1 MRERVLRDLAVRRK
15 KARQQVEKLNA
26 GRERLLQAYDVVRR
40 TIDEATDELSTSLS
54 DARTGGRRR
63 RPTHRGRAR
72 TDARGA
78 RRRGHRRGAGR
89 SAPRRRRRTRRARRL
104 TRPLLGRGAG
114 RDRGRARAGRRGPAG
129 RRAPARRSR
138 GAARSQGP
146 SPQGDLRRP
155 APRRLL
161 QGGAHRGRG
170 GDPGARRARSG
181 RGTTSRR
188 KPPPRNAEAE
198 DPTPA
203 AEDVFARLR
212 AEQGEPEDERRGRGR
227 RSRTVAEAPDDE
239 EEEPPAPTPFSE
251 RDAALEPVDKELSR
265 RLKRA
270 LADEQNE
277 VLDRLRRVKPKGV
290 DDVLPEP
297 EEHAG
302 RWSEVVAP
310 GLADAAT
317 AGATWAGGTPGPVDD
332 LAARARPV
340 AHRPAARADRPQLRR
355 VRRQPRRRRRS
366 RAGALPG
373 VEGTAAGRDV
383 RPLRRRGLRPG
394 RSTTASPTTPRW
406 RGWSTPPADRA
417 PTATT
422 TC

>member
-1 MRERVLRDLAVRRK
+1 MLVEPDPDADDLA
-15 KARQQVEKLNA
+15 E
-26 GRERLLQAYDVVRR
+26 
-40 TIDEATDELSTSLS
+40 EA
-54 DARTGGRRR
+54 
-63 RPTHRGRAR
+63 
-72 TDARGA
+72 
-78 RRRGHRRGAGR
+78 
-89 SAPRRRRRTRRARRL
+89 
-104 TRPLLGRGAG
+104 
-114 RDRGRARAGRRGPAG
+114 
-129 RRAPARRSR
+129 
-138 GAARSQGP
+138 AAEEA
-146 SPQGDLRRP
+146 D
-155 APRRLL
+155 
-161 QGGAHRGRG
+161 
-170 GDPGARRARSG
+170 
-181 RGTTSRR
+181 
-188 KPPPRNAEAE
+188 AEAE

-212 AEQGEPEDERRGRGR
+212 AEQGEPEDEVEA
-227 RSRTVAEAPDDE
+227 SDEVEDLAEAPEE

-297 EEHAG
+297 DEHAG

-332 LAARARPV
+332 LALELAQSLTAPLRERID
-340 AHRPAARADRPQLRR
+340 RSFAASDGNLDDVADRVRALYREWKGQRLAETSAHYAAAAYARGALRR
-355 VRRQPRRRRRS
+355 PPRRRR
-366 RAGALPG
+366 GG
-373 VEGTAAGRDV
+373 VGGRPH
-383 RPLRRRGLRPG
+383 R
-394 RSTTASPTTPRW
+394 
-406 RGWSTPPADRA
+406 ADRA